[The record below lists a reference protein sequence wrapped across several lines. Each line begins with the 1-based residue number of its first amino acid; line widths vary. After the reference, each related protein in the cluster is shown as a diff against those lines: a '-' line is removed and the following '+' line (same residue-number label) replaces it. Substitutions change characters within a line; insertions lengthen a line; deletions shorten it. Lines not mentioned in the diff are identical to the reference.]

1 MYRIRKIEQYNN
13 KIKEVVV
20 PLKVKTIIDTNYYYQ
35 TFFSIIE

>member
-1 MYRIRKIEQYNN
+1 MYRVRKIEQYNN

-20 PLKVKTIIDTNYYYQ
+20 PLKVGIIIDTNYYYQ